1 MKPWVKK
8 DAPPR
13 GVVTDTFKVSEAQ
26 RFTGTVTAYY
36 KLSGYGFITMD
47 TKGLVPDDKLFV
59 YWSSITSADR
69 FPLLNKDMKVSFSI
83 KKEEKKGKQVVSAS
97 NVTTELGQ
105 PIALQDESDTKKTF
119 VGGQFI
125 RYTGTLKFYQPKNG
139 YGYIQIDE
147 GFQYDQE
154 GVPKEIRVE
163 TAEVNAG
170 GQNAGDMK
178 DVKVEF
184 GIWKTQKGAFKAYN
198 MTAPGGDPLPA
209 GTPEPKK

>member
-1 MKPWVKK
+1 M
-8 DAPPR
+8 
-13 GVVTDTFKVSEAQ
+13 G
-26 RFTGTVTAYY
+26 
-36 KLSGYGFITMD
+36 
-47 TKGLVPDDKLFV
+47 
-59 YWSSITSADR
+59 
-69 FPLLNKDMKVSFSI
+69 FSI

-105 PIALQDESDTKKTF
+105 PIALQDETDAKKTF

-125 RYTGTLKFYQPKNG
+125 RYTGTLKFYNPKNG
-139 YGYIQIDE
+139 FGYILIDE

-170 GQNAGDMK
+170 GQQPGYLK

-184 GIWKTQKGAFKAYN
+184 GIWKTNKGAFKAYN
-198 MTAPGGDPLPA
+198 MTAPGDDPLPA
-209 GTPEPKK
+209 NTPEPKKGEPEGSLLACVSMH

>member
-1 MKPWVKK
+1 MDTKGMKTEGKMT
-8 DAPPR
+8 
-13 GVVTDTFKVSEAQ
+13 GVVTDTFKVSPAQ
-26 RFTGTVTAYY
+26 RFTGTVTTYS
-36 KLSGYGFITMD
+36 KMSGYGFIAMD

-59 YWSSITSADR
+59 YWSDITSADR
-69 FPLLNKDMKVSFSI
+69 FPLLTKDMKVQFSI

-125 RYTGTLKFYQPKNG
+125 RYTGNLKFYNPKNG
-139 YGYIQIDE
+139 FGYILIDE

-170 GQNAGDMK
+170 GQNAGQMK

-198 MTAPGGDPLPA
+198 MT
-209 GTPEPKK
+209 T